1 MSLSATTQPP
11 PRVIAQSPLVVEPE
25 AHGHVLRRTLWGKL
39 VGASREGLDFATDE
53 RVTSGEALEVSV
65 SVPKDGPCLAGA
77 LVHIVGTTRFD
88 GHTVAHCQ
96 FDDPRQPRTWLAALA
111 NS

>member
-1 MSLSATTQPP
+1 MSLCTTQPS
-11 PRVIAQSPLVVEPE
+11 PRVIAQSRLVVEPE
-25 AHGHVLRRTLWGKL
+25 AQGPGLRRTLWGKL

-53 RVTSGEALEVSV
+53 RVASGEALEISV
-65 SVPKDGPCLAGA
+65 SVPREGPCLAGA

-88 GHTVAHCQ
+88 GHTVAHCR

-111 NS
+111 N

>member
-1 MSLSATTQPP
+1 MSHSTAPAP
-11 PRVIAQSPLVVEPE
+11 PRVIAQSPLVVEPA
-25 AHGHVLRRTLWGKL
+25 AHGHALRRTLWGKL
-39 VGASREGLDFATDE
+39 VGASGEGLDFATDE

-65 SVPKDGPCLAGA
+65 SAPDAGPCLAGA

-96 FDDPRQPRTWLAALA
+96 FERPVQRGWLAALA
-111 NS
+111 SS